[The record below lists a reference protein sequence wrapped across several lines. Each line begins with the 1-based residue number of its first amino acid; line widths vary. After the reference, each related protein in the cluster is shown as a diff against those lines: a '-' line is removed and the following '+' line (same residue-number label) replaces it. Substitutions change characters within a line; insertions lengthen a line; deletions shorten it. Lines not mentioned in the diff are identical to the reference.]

1 MTDRIT
7 ILSIEKMGN
16 QVSLV
21 PKVSYEDIQMVV
33 YRNQHAAYSSLIIN
47 TLPEKLQHCLIKTT
61 VDFRHEEQIINEC
74 LSANPNIMIIVYGKN
89 SNDITILHK
98 YEQLTKLGFV
108 NVYIYTGGLF
118 EWLLLHE
125 IYGKDLFKITKYDR
139 DHLKYRPKSVLL
151 QTMSDGGGSIG
162 NGNAS
167 HAAGTG
173 TIGIWNMPFFDENA
187 SHRRHNRPPDIAI
200 DIPANHNSGGGGS
213 DRDGDSG
220 SGSDEESRAG
230 HSTGG
235 HKKKGKESS
244 SIFSSFNWL
253 FS

>member
-1 MTDRIT
+1 
-7 ILSIEKMGN
+7 MGN

-33 YRNQHAAYSSLIIN
+33 YRNQHATYSSLIIN
-47 TLPEKLQHCLIKTT
+47 TLPEKMQHCLIKTT

-98 YEQLTKLGFV
+98 YEQLTKLGFG

-125 IYGKDLFKITKYDR
+125 IYGKELFKITKYDR

-151 QTMSDGGGSIG
+151 QSMSQGGGG
-162 NGNAS
+162 FGNAS
-167 HAAGTG
+167 HAGVG
-173 TIGIWNMPFFDENA
+173 SGMIGIGNMPFYDDNA
-187 SHRRHNRPPDIAI
+187 NRHRPPDIAI

-213 DRDGDSG
+213 DSESESNSD
-220 SGSDEESRAG
+220 SDEESV
-230 HSTGG
+230 GG
-235 HKKKGKESS
+235 GGRNKKNKESG

-253 FS
+253 FT